1 MYFQFPNEED
11 PFYKRFFMTI
21 LFFVELFVEISFP
34 AMVAVVL
41 LAVAVFMCGSMLG
54 STQGFRRAMTDH
66 HQPREGQAGSSDPA
80 QALDEK
86 RRLKLEMEIL
96 EEMLRTRRERVERLV
111 KSD

>member
-21 LFFVELFVEISFP
+21 LLFVELFVEISLP

-41 LAVAVFMCGSMLG
+41 IAVAVFMCGSMLG
-54 STQGFRRAMTDH
+54 STQGFRRAMTD

-86 RRLKLEMEIL
+86 RRLKLELEIL
-96 EEMLRTRRERVERLV
+96 EEKLRTRRERVERLV